1 MECRRMRK
9 KKTTANEGK
18 RGRGISLSLNEEEEE
33 EKVRLEKDQK
43 KKKSGMFSQDGS
55 VCGGDITTTCLQWE
69 ENHASIL
76 RDRGIEEEY
85 IV

>member
-1 MECRRMRK
+1 MRK
-9 KKTTANEGK
+9 KKTIANGGR

-33 EKVRLEKDQK
+33 EKVRLKRKKK

-55 VCGGDITTTCLQWE
+55 VCGGDITTTRLQWKE
-69 ENHASIL
+69 DQASIL

-85 IV
+85 PL